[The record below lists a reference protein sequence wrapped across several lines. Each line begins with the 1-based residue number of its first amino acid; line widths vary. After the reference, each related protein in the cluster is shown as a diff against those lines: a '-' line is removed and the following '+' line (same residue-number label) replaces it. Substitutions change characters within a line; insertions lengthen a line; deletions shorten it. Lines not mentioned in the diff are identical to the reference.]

1 MVGRPEVCFSCTSS
15 SSRQQ
20 EAAEV
25 PPPFLQAVFGKRLR
39 EMVLNHC
46 YSSPLVMSSGPEGS
60 NLYHACFSQVTVGDD
75 DVPLGA
81 CCGVQ

>member
-1 MVGRPEVCFSCTSS
+1 
-15 SSRQQ
+15 
-20 EAAEV
+20 
-25 PPPFLQAVFGKRLR
+25 
-39 EMVLNHC
+39 MVLNHC

-75 DVPLGA
+75 DVPLEA